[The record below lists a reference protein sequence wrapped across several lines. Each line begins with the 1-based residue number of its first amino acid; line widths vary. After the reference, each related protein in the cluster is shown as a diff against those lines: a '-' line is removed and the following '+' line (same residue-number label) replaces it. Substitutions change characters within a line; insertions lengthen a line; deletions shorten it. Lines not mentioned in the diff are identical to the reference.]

1 MVKRLII
8 ATAVAISP
16 LYALAQGLITGSI
29 KDARNGEALIGASVI
44 VKSDKG
50 KGVVTDIDGKFALQ
64 TKKEAPLTLRV
75 EYVGYRPIDVDVYDF
90 EEPVDITLIDNSSR
104 LDEVV
109 VVGYGT
115 QKRNQLTGS
124 VTTIKADIFEKAVAP
139 TLDGALGG
147 QVAGLAVTASSGQP
161 GADSHIRIRGGN
173 SVNASNEPL
182 YVVDGFIYFKDA
194 ANNSTGIGAI
204 EGSLNPLATINPNDI
219 ESIEVLKDVSATAIY
234 GSRGANGVILITT
247 KKGKLGE
254 GKAHVNYN
262 YTLGVSNVAKKLDLL
277 TASEWAQYQKDYF
290 SNKGGYTDA
299 EIAALG
305 RGTDWQDAVLR
316 TAIQQTH
323 ELSIN
328 GGSIPPSGGREGGY
342 RYAFSANYTNQDGI
356 ILNSGFERYNFHT
369 NVEWELQKGL
379 HFGVNATYG
388 RSKQSGLTTAEAK
401 VFNSSPF
408 SAGITNSFVYALLMP
423 PVVSVYNQDGSYNFK
438 NPYEYAYFA
447 IGDHAANP
455 VYDLKESVAENINNY
470 LLSNFWA
477 TFTIGHLTLKASL
490 GLNSEKLTQ
499 NYFSGAYTSLG
510 LATQGI
516 GGTGN
521 RQTDVWQQEYTA
533 TYTRDFGQHHIEALG
548 GYTRQTQTSTHSA
561 IRTNHFTNE
570 TLKQYNLGDGSEVY
584 TPQTGISEASLN
596 SIIARV
602 NYTFLDRYNATATF
616 RADNSSRFSKD
627 HRWGYFPSLGL
638 SWNVDK
644 ERFLRRVRSIDY
656 LKVRASAGLVGNQEI
671 SDYAFSTSYATG
683 SYAGSSSYSKQNTAN
698 DKLKWETT
706 ASYNLGIDLG
716 LLLPSG
722 GRSGG
727 DHRLNVVF
735 DAYYK
740 KTSDL
745 LLVVPMGFSS
755 GVTTQ
760 LQNVGNVVNKG
771 VELAVNGTLIQ
782 RKNLSWTASVNI
794 AYNHN
799 EITDMGA
806 TNNVIQGADDQQT
819 LRKGESLGSFYGLQF
834 IGIVQQDEDVTKLP
848 TVNGLTPKPGD
859 LKFADTDGNNR
870 IDGNDRVILGS
881 TQPDIVYGFSTQFTW
896 RNLDASAS
904 FAGSYGNEVYNT
916 LGRRLELTNDSYNVL
931 ATVKDSWTPQNG
943 SNTLPLASNARPLGY
958 IDSRYVQSASYLK
971 LRNLTIGYR
980 LPQLKSVPIGIRIYA
995 TASNLFTIS
1004 PYKGYDPE
1012 VASGTDSGAYPSSR
1026 SFVFGVNVTL

>member
-1 MVKRLII
+1 MVKRFFI

-29 KDARNGEALIGASVI
+29 KDARSGEALIGASVI
-44 VKSDKG
+44 VKSEKG
-50 KGVVTDIDGKFALQ
+50 QGVVTDVDGKFRLQ

-75 EYVGYRPIDVDVYDF
+75 EYVGYRPLDVDVYDF
-90 EEPVDITLIDNSSR
+90 EEPVEITLIDNSSK

-262 YTLGVSNVAKKLDLL
+262 YTLGVSSVAKKLDLL

-290 SNKGGYTDA
+290 SRSAFGRLLLKGRKNKGGYSDA

-316 TAIQQTH
+316 TAIQQSH

-328 GGSIPPSGGREGGY
+328 GGTEKN

-369 NVEWELQKGL
+369 NVEWELQEGL
-379 HFGVNATYG
+379 RFGVNATYG

-470 LLSNFWA
+470 LLSNIWA
-477 TFTIGHLTLKASL
+477 TYQIGHLTLKASV

-533 TYTRDFGQHHIEALG
+533 TYTRDFGRHHVEALG

-570 TLKQYNLGDGSEVY
+570 TLKQYNLGDGAEIY
-584 TPQTGISEASLN
+584 TPQTGISEATLN

-602 NYTFLDRYNATATF
+602 NYTLLDRYNATATF

-644 ERFLRRVRSIDY
+644 ERFLRHVRSIDY
-656 LKVRASAGLVGNQEI
+656 LKVRASFGLVGNQEI

-716 LLLPSG
+716 LW
-722 GRSGG
+722 R
-727 DHRLNVVF
+727 DRVNVVF

-745 LLVVPMGFSS
+745 LLVVPMGFAS

-782 RKNLSWTASVNI
+782 RKNLTWTASVNA

-799 EITDMGA
+799 AITDMGT
-806 TNNVIQGADDQQT
+806 TNNVIQGNDDQQI

-859 LKFADTDGNNR
+859 LKFADTDGNQR

-904 FAGSYGNEVYNT
+904 FAGSYGNEVYNA

-931 ATVKDSWTPQNG
+931 STVKDSWTPQNG

-980 LPQLKSVPIGIRIYA
+980 LKIEALKNLRIEGIRVYA
-995 TASNLFTIS
+995 TASNLLTIT

-1012 VASGTDSGAYPSSR
+1012 VASGTDSGAYPSAR

>member
-1 MVKRLII
+1 MVKRLFI

-29 KDARNGEALIGASVI
+29 KDARSGEALIGASVI
-44 VKSDKG
+44 VKTEGG
-50 KGVVTDIDGKFALQ
+50 KGVVTDIDGNFRLQ
-64 TKKEAPLTLRV
+64 TQKEAPLTLRV
-75 EYVGYRPIDVDVYDF
+75 EYVGYRPLDVDVYDF
-90 EEPVDITLIDNSSR
+90 EEPVEITLIDNSSK

-115 QKRNQLTGS
+115 QKRTQLTGA
-124 VTTIKADIFEKAVAP
+124 VTTIKADIFERAPVP

-194 ANNSTGIGAI
+194 ATSSTGIGAI

-254 GKAHVNYN
+254 GKAHIAYN
-262 YTLGVSNVAKKLDLL
+262 YSLGVSSIAKKLDLL
-277 TASEWAQYQKDYF
+277 NASEWAQYQKDYYSRSAF
-290 SNKGGYTDA
+290 GRLQLKGRKNKGGYTDA
-299 EIAALG
+299 EIADLG
-305 RGTDWQDAVLR
+305 KGTDWQDAVLR

-328 GGSIPPSGGREGGY
+328 GGTEKN
-342 RYAFSANYTNQDGI
+342 RYAFSANYTDQDGI
-356 ILNSGFERYNFHT
+356 ILNSGFQRYNFHT
-369 NVEWELQKGL
+369 NVEWELQENL

-388 RSKQSGLTTAEAK
+388 RSKQNGLTTTEEK

-423 PVVSVYNQDGSYNFK
+423 PVISVYNQDGSYNFN

-470 LLSNFWA
+470 LLSNVWA
-477 TFTIGHLTLKASL
+477 TYTIGHLTLKASL

-533 TYTRDFGQHHIEALG
+533 TYNRDFGHHHLEALG

-570 TLKQYNLGDGSEVY
+570 TLKQYNLGDGAEIY
-584 TPQTGISEASLN
+584 TPKTGISEATLN
-596 SIIARV
+596 SLIARV
-602 NYTFLDRYNATATF
+602 NYTLLDRYNATATF

-638 SWNVDK
+638 SWNVEK
-644 ERFLRRVRSIDY
+644 ERFLRHVHSIDY
-656 LKVRASAGLVGNQEI
+656 LKVRLTGGLVGNQEI

-698 DKLKWETT
+698 DDLKWETT
-706 ASYNLGIDLG
+706 ASYNVGIDLG
-716 LLLPSG
+716 LWKD
-722 GRSGG
+722 RV
-727 DHRLNVVF
+727 NVVF

-745 LLVVPMGFSS
+745 LLVVPVGFSS

-771 VELAVNGTLIQ
+771 VELAVSTTLIQ
-782 RKNLSWTASVNI
+782 RKDLQWSVSANA

-799 EITDMGA
+799 EITDMGT
-806 TNNVIQGADDQQT
+806 TNNVIQGSDNQQI
-819 LRKGESLGSFYGLQF
+819 LRRGEALGSFYGLNF

-859 LKFADTDGNNR
+859 LKYEDTDGNNR
-870 IDGNDRVILGS
+870 IDGNDRQILGS
-881 TQPDIVYGFSTQFTW
+881 IQPELVYGFSTQFTW
-896 RNLDASAS
+896 RNLDLSAA
-904 FAGSYGNEVYNT
+904 FAGSYGNEVYNA
-916 LGRRLELTNDSYNVL
+916 LGRRLELTGDSYNVL
-931 ATVKDSWTPQNG
+931 TTVKDSWTPQNG
-943 SNTLPLASNARPLGY
+943 GNTLPLASNARPFSY

-971 LRNLTIGYR
+971 LRNLTVGYR
-980 LPQLKSVPIGIRIYA
+980 LPQLKSVPVGIRVYA
-995 TASNLFTIS
+995 TAANLFTIT

-1026 SFVFGVNVTL
+1026 SFIFGINLTL

>member
-1 MVKRLII
+1 MVRRLFI
-8 ATAVAISP
+8 TLLVAVSP
-16 LYALAQGLITGSI
+16 LLAGAQGLITGSI

-44 VKSDKG
+44 VKNEKG
-50 KGVVTDIDGKFALQ
+50 QGVLSDIDGHFRLQ

-75 EYVGYRPIDVDVYDF
+75 EYVGYRPLDVDVYDF
-90 EEPVDITLIDNSSR
+90 DEPVDIALIDDSNK

-124 VTTIKADIFEKAVAP
+124 VTTIKADIFEKVTAP
-139 TLDGALGG
+139 TLDVALGG

-194 ANNSTGIGAI
+194 ANNTTGIGAI

-219 ESIEVLKDVSATAIY
+219 ESVEVLKDVSATAIY

-254 GKAHVNYN
+254 GRAHISYN
-262 YTLGVSNVAKKLDLL
+262 YALGISNVTKKLDLL
-277 TASEWAQYQKDYF
+277 NASEWAQYQKDYF

-305 RGTDWQDAVLR
+305 KGTDWQDAVLR
-316 TAIQQTH
+316 TAVQQSH

-328 GGSIPPSGGREGGY
+328 GGTEKN
-342 RYAFSANYTNQDGI
+342 RYAFSANYTDQDGI

-369 NVEWELQKGL
+369 NVEWELQEGL
-379 HFGVNATYG
+379 RFGVNATYG
-388 RSKQSGLTTAEAK
+388 RSKQNGLTTAEEK

-423 PVVSVYNQDGSYNFK
+423 PVISVYNADGSYNFK
-438 NPYEYAYFA
+438 NNYEYAYFA

-470 LLSNFWA
+470 LLSNIWA
-477 TFTIGHLTLKASL
+477 TYQIGDLTLKASV

-533 TYTRDFGQHHIEALG
+533 TYNHHFAQHYVELLG
-548 GYTRQTQTSTHSA
+548 GYTRQTQTSTYNA

-570 TLKQYNLGDGSEVY
+570 TLKQYNLGDGAEIY
-584 TPQTGISEASLN
+584 TPKTGISEATLN
-596 SIIARV
+596 SIIGRV
-602 NYTFLDRYNATATF
+602 NYTLLDRYNATATF
-616 RADNSSRFSKD
+616 RADNSSRFAAN

-638 SWNVDK
+638 SWNVDQ
-644 ERFLRRVRSIDY
+644 EPFLASLTSHQSPISY
-656 LKVRASAGLVGNQEI
+656 LKLRLSGGLVGNQEI
-671 SDYAFSTSYATG
+671 SDYAFTTSYSTG
-683 SYAGSSSYSKQNTAN
+683 SYGGSSSYSKQNTAN

-706 ASYNLGIDLG
+706 ASYNFGIDFG
-716 LLLPSG
+716 LWK
-722 GRSGG
+722 
-727 DHRLNVVF
+727 DRLNVVF

-745 LLVVPMGFSS
+745 LLVVPMGFAA

-771 VELAVNGTLIQ
+771 VELAVSGTLIQ
-782 RKNLSWTASVNI
+782 RKDLSWTASANL
-794 AYNHN
+794 AYNSN
-799 EITDMGA
+799 EITDMGT
-806 TNNVIQGADDQQT
+806 TNNVIQGSDNQQI
-819 LRKGESLGSFYGLQF
+819 LRKGEALGSFYGLRF
-834 IGIVQQDEDVTKLP
+834 NGIVQQDEDVSKLP

-859 LKFADTDGNNR
+859 LKYVDTDQNGR
-870 IDGNDRVILGS
+870 IDGNDRQILGS
-881 TQPDIVYGFSTQFTW
+881 IQPDIVYGFSTRFSW
-896 RNLDASAS
+896 KDFDFSAS
-904 FAGSYGNEVYNT
+904 FAGSYGNEVYNA

-931 ATVKDSWTPQNG
+931 STVKDSWTAERGGN
-943 SNTLPLASNARPLGY
+943 SLPLASNARPIGY

-971 LRNLTIGYR
+971 LRNLTLGYTIGKSQLSVLSSHLSVNSIR
-980 LPQLKSVPIGIRIYA
+980 LYA
-995 TASNLFTIS
+995 TATNLFTIT

-1012 VASGTDSGAYPSSR
+1012 VASGTDSGAYPASR
-1026 SFVFGVNVTL
+1026 TFTFGVNVTL

>member
-1 MVKRLII
+1 MVKRLFI

-29 KDARNGEALIGASVI
+29 KDARSGESLIGASVI
-44 VKSDKG
+44 VKTEGG

-90 EEPVDITLIDNSSR
+90 EEPVEITLIDNSSR

-194 ANNSTGIGAI
+194 ATNSTGIGAI

-423 PVVSVYNQDGSYNFK
+423 PVVSVYHADGSYNFK

-470 LLSNFWA
+470 LLSNVWA

-698 DKLKWETT
+698 DNLKWETT
-706 ASYNLGIDLG
+706 ASYNAGIDLG
-716 LLLPSG
+716 LWK
-722 GRSGG
+722 
-727 DHRLNVVF
+727 DRLNVVF

-745 LLVVPMGFSS
+745 LLVVPMGFAS

-771 VELAVNGTLIQ
+771 VELAVSGTLLQ
-782 RKNLSWTASVNI
+782 RKGLTWTASANA

-806 TNNVIQGADDQQT
+806 TNNVIQGADDQQI

-904 FAGSYGNEVYNT
+904 FAGSYGNEVYNA

-1012 VASGTDSGAYPSSR
+1012 VASGTDSGTYPSSR